1 MDRLNIVCP
10 HCNKVNRIPNKESY
24 KVANCGNCK
33 ESLLDTT
40 PIELSNE
47 NFDHVLV
54 NSDIPVIV
62 DFWASWCQPCKM
74 MAPIFKD
81 VSKKYPLK
89 VLFAKVNTEN
99 EEAIASKFMIKSIPT
114 LIIFKQGK
122 EVKRVSGALDPLR
135 LSNFINENL

>member
-1 MDRLNIVCP
+1 MDKLNVVCP
-10 HCNKVNRIPNKESY
+10 FCNKINKIPKKESY
-24 KVANCGNCK
+24 NVANCGNCK

-40 PIELSNE
+40 PIELSYE

-89 VLFAKVNTEN
+89 VLFVKVNTEK
-99 EEAIASKFMIKSIPT
+99 EELIASKFMIKSIPT
-114 LIIFKQGK
+114 LIIFKQDK
-122 EVKRVSGALDPLR
+122 EVKRVSGVLDPLK
-135 LSNFINENL
+135 LSNFINENI